1 MSRYCIKVHVEIEES
16 DQARHGVPLE
26 QADGSFQV
34 VLSERQALSADRQAS
49 SIDDGEQAL
58 LQTNYAAV
66 RQAMAAHLTRLS
78 KKKRPKMPESTL
90 RLAKT

>member
-34 VLSERQALSADRQAS
+34 VLSERQAS
-49 SIDDGEQAL
+49 SIDDCEQAL

-90 RLAKT
+90 RLAKK

>member
-16 DQARHGVPLE
+16 DQARHGAPLE

-34 VLSERQALSADRQAS
+34 VLSERQAS
-49 SIDDGEQAL
+49 SIDDCEQAL

-78 KKKRPKMPESTL
+78 KKKRPKTPESTL
-90 RLAKT
+90 RLAKK